1 MTNGKIVLSNSC
13 QSSEELLGTVYGG
26 VFKLEIQAQA
36 FQTKLGLKI
45 CHFWAP
51 KVPVQYE
58 ELEFELEHIPST

>member
-13 QSSEELLGTVYGG
+13 QSSDELLGTVYGC
-26 VFKLEIQAQA
+26 VFKLEIQAFQA
-36 FQTKLGLKI
+36 KLGLKI